1 MDECETSCGLDK
13 DSENQ
18 EKIDEFVKEFHEHGI
33 GCGLD
38 ISKLAKEIHP
48 NAIAIV
54 PLYRSCIVIE
64 QNDEDKKEGIATMHT
79 YADPHWMGGEITI
92 DALQSEDFHSIFNI
106 QGLREGPEIVLINAN
121 SYQKMLDKS
130 REKVG

>member
-13 DSENQ
+13 ESENQ

-64 QNDEDKKEGIATMHT
+64 QNELSFYI
-79 YADPHWMGGEITI
+79 
-92 DALQSEDFHSIFNI
+92 
-106 QGLREGPEIVLINAN
+106 
-121 SYQKMLDKS
+121 
-130 REKVG
+130 